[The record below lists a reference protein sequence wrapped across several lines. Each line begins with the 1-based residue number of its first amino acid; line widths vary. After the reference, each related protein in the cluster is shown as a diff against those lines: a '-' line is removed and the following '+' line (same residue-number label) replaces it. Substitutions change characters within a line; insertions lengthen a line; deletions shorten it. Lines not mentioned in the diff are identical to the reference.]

1 MTLKQRRTPFD
12 SLLLHVLL
20 PLLHD
25 SPLRPMLRL
34 CAFWHAPAQ
43 SPSALPAAAVEP
55 PTWLPVMDQA
65 SVEAEPAVALV
76 RAA

>member
-12 SLLLHVLL
+12 FLLLHVLL

-34 CAFWHAPAQ
+34 CGLWHAQIRVQ
-43 SPSALPAAAVEP
+43 SAMATAAAEP
-55 PTWLPVMDQA
+55 ATWDAPLDPA
-65 SVEAEPAVALV
+65 SVEADTGAPLP